1 MRALLQ
7 SLHRRRSATN
17 TNSRART
24 RAPERI
30 DPATPPYVYRLET
43 DKNLKNEI
51 IALITCVIT
60 LQLTSHFFFHSQ
72 IELNL
77 GKLHHGFQLLARY
90 EICRFLTNAP

>member
-7 SLHRRRSATN
+7 SLHRRGAATN

-30 DPATPPYVYRLET
+30 DPQLVHRLQT

-51 IALITCVIT
+51 IASITSYNFT
-60 LQLTSHFFFHSQ
+60 PLTSHFFPLHSQ
-72 IELNL
+72 IELNPWKIVSCL
-77 GKLHHGFQLLARY
+77 STQY
-90 EICRFLTNAP
+90 I

>member
-24 RAPERI
+24 LAPERI
-30 DPATPPYVYRLET
+30 DPATPSYTYIYIYTYRLEM

-51 IALITCVIT
+51 IALITCVVT
-60 LQLTSHFFFHSQ
+60 LQLTSHFFP
-72 IELNL
+72 ILKLN
-77 GKLHHGFQLLARY
+77 
-90 EICRFLTNAP
+90 